1 MIVKLNSED
10 GALTLIE
17 SLVVLAAVAFLLL
30 LPTIQMKPVE
40 ETVET
45 DLFIEQLSSQITLM
59 HQNAVLNGE
68 MTVIEVEP
76 NQSRIR
82 FSVIG
87 NSGSA
92 LNQTMYL
99 PDHVT
104 VYGGYKRYSFRPHS
118 GNITTVD
125 RIRFSDSNKTFEFIF
140 QIGSGRFYV
149 KETS

>member
-1 MIVKLNSED
+1 MNKLKGEEAS
-10 GALTLIE
+10 LTLIE
-17 SLVVLAAVAFLLL
+17 SLLVLGVVAFLLL

-40 ETVET
+40 EKVGA

-68 MTVIEVEP
+68 MTAIEVEP
-76 NQSRIR
+76 NQKRVR

-87 NSGSA
+87 NSASQ
-92 LNQTMYL
+92 LNQTIYL
-99 PDHVT
+99 PEHMQ
-104 VYGGYKRYSFRPHS
+104 VYGGYKRYTFRPHS

-125 RIRFSDSNKTFEFIF
+125 RIRYSDSKRIFEFIF

-149 KETS
+149 KET